1 MGLPRELRTLR
12 GEPADGSV
20 EGLKRLGGDEKGIGC
35 AVLQLSPD
43 TSTKPQRDVW
53 LLALSKRG
61 NLVPSDPI
69 GQAV

>member
-1 MGLPRELRTLR
+1 
-12 GEPADGSV
+12 
-20 EGLKRLGGDEKGIGC
+20 
-35 AVLQLSPD
+35 LSPD
-43 TSTKPQRDVW
+43 RSMKPQRDVW